1 MRVCFLENTNFMYNS
16 KDVHNEKLRGAETV
30 LINLSKS
37 LNKLGHKITILNN
50 CPKNEVLDEINW
62 ININHYTN
70 KDHFDLAISNNDIRL
85 FDKITANKKIVI
97 SHSIQSLEKF
107 VRKGQFISYLKHK
120 PKVILLSKYHKNNR
134 SKLITMF
141 GYIRLNW
148 AVDDIFIN
156 TKINNNFNQN
166 RAIFSSAEDRNLLL
180 LLEIWT
186 NLIYPKFNK
195 GEIWVPS
202 SKINIKH
209 KSIYPRLRG
218 DQKQLI
224 NDLLSSKILLIPGH
238 KAELFCLAAEEG
250 KELCLPIVTL
260 GIGSLKERVEHNVTG
275 FIAKNEKEFAN
286 FSLDLFKNNE
296 IFNNIRNNLIKIR
309 GNNNW
314 TKVSNN
320 LIKEL
325 YV

>member
-1 MRVCFLENTNFMYNS
+1 MY
-16 KDVHNEKLRGAETV
+16 
-30 LINLSKS
+30 
-37 LNKLGHKITILNN
+37 
-50 CPKNEVLDEINW
+50 
-62 ININHYTN
+62 
-70 KDHFDLAISNNDIRL
+70 
-85 FDKITANKKIVI
+85 
-97 SHSIQSLEKF
+97 
-107 VRKGQFISYLKHK
+107 
-120 PKVILLSKYHKNNR
+120 
-134 SKLITMF
+134 

-218 DQKQLI
+218 NQKNLI

-275 FIAKNEKEFAN
+275 FIAKNEK
-286 FSLDLFKNNE
+286 
-296 IFNNIRNNLIKIR
+296 NL
-309 GNNNW
+309 
-314 TKVSNN
+314 
-320 LIKEL
+320 LIL
-325 YV
+325 V